1 MARKLVISDIHGH
14 GQQLLCLLVK
24 AKYNPSSDQLVL
36 LGDYIHKG
44 PDSTKTIKIVR
55 QLSENGAIALRGNHE
70 QREIDEYMNK
80 SKGVFS
86 KKDIYFFHQLRLY
99 YEDEEYIYVH
109 AGIRPNIPLN
119 KQKSEDLLSIRTAF
133 TSQSLHINKKVIF
146 GHTPTFRLGSA
157 SEIWISSD
165 KIGIDTGA
173 AHGGKL
179 SLVDVTNKIV
189 YSHSLSQASTIN
201 VKKFSLE
208 PITHL

>member
-14 GQQLLCLLVK
+14 GQQLLSLLDK
-24 AKYNPSSDQLVL
+24 AKYYPSSDQLIL

-44 PDSTKTIKIVR
+44 PDSKKTVKIVR
-55 QLSENGAIALRGNHE
+55 QLYENGAIALRGNHE
-70 QREIDEYMNK
+70 QREIDQYMSK
-80 SKGVFS
+80 SMCAFS
-86 KKDIYFFHQLRLY
+86 KKDIHFFHQLRLY

-119 KQKSEDLLSIRTAF
+119 RQKPEDILSIRNVFA
-133 TSQSLHINKKVIF
+133 SQRLHTNKKVIF

-157 SEIWISSD
+157 HDIWICSD

-179 SLVDVTNKIV
+179 SLVDLTNKLV
-189 YSHSLSQASTIN
+189 YSHSLSPLSTID
-201 VKKFSLE
+201 VKNFSLE
-208 PITHL
+208 V